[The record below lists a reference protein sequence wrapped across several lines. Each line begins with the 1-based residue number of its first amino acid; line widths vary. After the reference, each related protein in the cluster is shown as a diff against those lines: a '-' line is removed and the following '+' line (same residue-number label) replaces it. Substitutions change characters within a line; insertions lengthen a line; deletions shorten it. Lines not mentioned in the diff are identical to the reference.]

1 MFKNLKREVIYKS
14 TVGKEL
20 VKAILSAILFTLLF
34 YLCLTDFNREIV
46 DVFLSFQEL
55 NVSAFD
61 YVMLILPIFI
71 IIFVSIHLG
80 RLVMLD
86 AFPKKEEK
94 KEVKTKKKKASKK

>member
-1 MFKNLKREVIYKS
+1 
-14 TVGKEL
+14 
-20 VKAILSAILFTLLF
+20 
-34 YLCLTDFNREIV
+34 
-46 DVFLSFQEL
+46 
-55 NVSAFD
+55 
-61 YVMLILPIFI
+61 MLILPIFI